1 MIDEQER
8 TRMDTEELE
17 RERAVLLPDRIEMR
31 RHKSWRSNR
40 GWRHPVY
47 STVWC
52 PPLAEGGQ
60 GYWLM
65 RATYPNGAM
74 TAC

>member
-31 RHKSWRSNR
+31 RHKSRRSNR
-40 GWRHPVY
+40 G
-47 STVWC
+47 
-52 PPLAEGGQ
+52 
-60 GYWLM
+60 
-65 RATYPNGAM
+65 
-74 TAC
+74 